1 MGIFNRDPIVKLH
14 FKSQLGNRE
23 LTAGDVEV
31 AGLLVEREKA
41 EEHVAGASQADPEMQ
56 KHSTLTTCR
65 KSPTFAR
72 IFNDSVTGCKEV
84 FPRLR
89 ELTSAA
95 RGGITQPR

>member
-41 EEHVAGASQADPEMQ
+41 EEHVAGASQADPEMH
-56 KHSTLTTCR
+56 K
-65 KSPTFAR
+65 TF
-72 IFNDSVTGCKEV
+72 DSYNL
-84 FPRLR
+84 P
-89 ELTSAA
+89 
-95 RGGITQPR
+95 